1 MRPLQIIVALLLSVT
16 SALADGGVSF
26 VTVSTW
32 QEALDLAKKS
42 GKPIF
47 LDAYTDWCGWCKVMD
62 KETFAKAEVAKVMNA
77 AFVNVKM
84 EMETGEGV
92 DVAMKYRISGF
103 PTFMVFDTKGNPT
116 YKTFGYQAPE
126 AWLTALQSM
135 INPDSAMS
143 FTGMAPGID
152 LPWPDWHRK
161 AFLKSKLR
169 TRPSP
174 QTVGEWFN
182 AQDDKLGEVAFG
194 VLMRHAL
201 PRDVEDWVLQH
212 EQDYIDRFGSDAAE
226 LRSGFINTALSAA
239 IKKKDGSLLQR
250 AKDLEPTAD
259 PAAREIRLLG
269 MDGVYYQNTEQWNE
283 LGGIVQRF
291 AAQPEA
297 TRYAGRINEYCWA
310 IYEKSDDAKAIAAA
324 LAAMQSIVANADA
337 AWEHI
342 DTYASLLY
350 KVRRYDD
357 ALREAER
364 AVRAAEAVE
373 ADFSGT
379 VELIEKIKAAK

>member
-1 MRPLQIIVALLLSVT
+1 MRPLRILAVLFLSIT

-26 VTVSTW
+26 VTVSNW
-32 QEALDLAKKS
+32 QEALDLAKKH

-62 KETFAKAEVAKVMNA
+62 KETFSNAEVAKVMNA

-92 DVAMKYRISGF
+92 DVAMKYRIAGF
-103 PTFMVFDTKGNPT
+103 PTFMVFDAKGNPT

-126 AWLTALQSM
+126 DWLTTLKSM
-135 INPDSAMS
+135 TNPDSAMS
-143 FTGMAPGID
+143 FKGMAPGIQ
-152 LPWPDWHRK
+152 LPWPVWHRK

-169 TRPSP
+169 TRPSLE
-174 QTVGEWFN
+174 TVSEWFN
-182 AQDDKLGEVAFG
+182 TQDDKLSEVAFG
-194 VLMRHAL
+194 ILMRHAL
-201 PRDVEDWVLQH
+201 PREIEDWVLQR
-212 EQDYIDRFGSDAAE
+212 EQEYRERFGDDASG
-226 LRSGFINTALSAA
+226 LREGMINTALSGA
-239 IKKKDGSLLQR
+239 IKKKDGKLLQR
-250 AKDLEPTAD
+250 AKDLEQTTD
-259 PAAREIRLLG
+259 PVAREIKHLG
-269 MDGVYYQNTEQWNE
+269 MDGVFYQNTEQWSE
-283 LGGIVQRF
+283 LGGVVQRF
-291 AAQPEA
+291 AARPDAA
-297 TRYAGRINEYCWA
+297 THAGRINEYCWS

-324 LAAMQSIVANADA
+324 LTAMQIIATRADA
-337 AWEHI
+337 TWEYI

-350 KVRRYDD
+350 KAGRYDD

-364 AVRAAEAVE
+364 AVREAERVE